1 MKYVAGVLMLLV
13 LLSSCGS
20 SKKKQLNKEVSSLEQ
35 EVEKGFTKDKASKLV
50 DKYEKFIAEFPNDTN
65 CKSYMV
71 NGAEMCL
78 LQQDGTNALK
88 FINEFLGKYPDDPRA
103 GLMQY
108 KKALVYDLL
117 MHDGLRA
124 VAEYDIFI
132 RAYPS
137 HPLKADAEASILLI
151 QDPAAFLE
159 KAQKPQDS
167 TANDPKNQ

>member
-1 MKYVAGVLMLLV
+1 MKYITAGFVLIM

-20 SKKKQLNKEVSSLEQ
+20 SAKKKLNTEVTTLEQ
-35 EVEKGFTKDKASKLV
+35 EVEKGFTKDKATKLV
-50 DKYEKFIAEFPNDTN
+50 DKYEKFIKDFPNDTN

-71 NGAEMCL
+71 NGAEMSL
-78 LQQDGTNALK
+78 LQQDANGALK

-132 RAYPS
+132 RTYPK
-137 HPLKADAEASILLI
+137 HPLRQDAENGILLI
-151 QDPAAFLE
+151 QDPAAFLDR
-159 KAQKPQDS
+159 AQHPNDS
-167 TANDPKNQ
+167 TRNSPQNQ